1 MNLSIPVGCAYL
13 RHFKAKLLR
22 LPAILF
28 ATLIAGCGGE
38 DPAHPMSTMAP
49 RSDLANWCYGMF
61 MEITAW
67 DLLILGIVIVAF
79 ILAVFVFSTRVGE
92 AGPPT
97 SVSSDLKLEI
107 AWTLGPALILLFISI
122 PTVRLIFRSQP
133 RGPIANELPIT
144 VVAHQWWWEFHYDDG
159 SGVMTANELHIPA
172 ERPIRLKLVSNDV
185 IHSFWVPRL
194 GGKRDVV
201 PGQVNQINLIST
213 IPGEYYG
220 QCAEFCGLS
229 HANMRFRIFVDKPDD
244 FAMWEKAQAA
254 PALAPTEDTPP
265 SRGARVFANS
275 PCTTCHTISG
285 VSKGYV
291 GPDLTHIGSRT
302 TIAAGVL
309 ANNPKE
315 LTDWIKHPADIKP
328 GAEMPNFGLR
338 GDELNDLVAYLESL
352 K

>member
-1 MNLSIPVGCAYL
+1 MIMRIC
-13 RHFKAKLLR
+13 KAKLLAP
-22 LPAILF
+22 LPLLLAILS
-28 ATLIAGCGGE
+28 AGCGGGA

-61 MEITAW
+61 MEVTAW
-67 DLLILGIVIVAF
+67 DLLILVIVSVAF

-97 SVSSDLKLEI
+97 AVSSDLKLEI
-107 AWTLGPALILLFISI
+107 AWTLGPALVLLFISI
-122 PTVRLIFRSQP
+122 PTVRLIFRTQP
-133 RGPIANELPIT
+133 RGSIANELPIT

-159 SGVMTANELHIPA
+159 SSVVTANELHIPA
-172 ERPIRLKLVSNDV
+172 DRPIRLSLVSNDV

-201 PGQVNQINLIST
+201 PGQVNRIDLISSV
-213 IPGEYYG
+213 PGEYYG
-220 QCAEFCGLS
+220 QCAEFCGVS
-229 HANMRFRIFVDKPDD
+229 HANMRFRIFVDKPEE
-244 FAMWEKAQAA
+244 FATWEKVQAEPGA
-254 PALAPTEDTPP
+254 NPLEETSA
-265 SRGARVFANS
+265 SRGARVFADS

-285 VSKGYV
+285 VSTGYV
-291 GPDLTHIGSRT
+291 GPNLTHLASRK

-309 ANNPKE
+309 ANDPKE
-315 LTDWIKHPADIKP
+315 LTAWIAHPTEIKP
-328 GAEMPNFGLR
+328 GAEMPDFGLR

>member
-1 MNLSIPVGCAYL
+1 MMRDLKQRPLAMVA
-13 RHFKAKLLR
+13 
-22 LPAILF
+22 F
-28 ATLIAGCGGE
+28 AMMIAGCGGE
-38 DPAHPMSTMAP
+38 DTAHPMSTLAP
-49 RSDLANWCYGMF
+49 RSDLANWINGLF

-67 DLLILGIVIVAF
+67 DLLILVIVIVAF
-79 ILAVFVFSTRVGE
+79 TLAVFFFSTRVGE

-97 SVSSDLKLEI
+97 TVTSDLTLEI
-107 AWTLGPALILLFISI
+107 AWTLGPALVLLFISI
-122 PTVRLIFRSQP
+122 PTVRLIFRTQP
-133 RGPIANELPIT
+133 RKPVANELPIT

-159 SGVMTANELHIPA
+159 SGAVTANELHIPA
-172 ERPIRLKLVSNDV
+172 ERPIHLKLVSNDV

-201 PGQVNQINLIST
+201 PGQVNEIHLIST

-220 QCAEFCGLS
+220 QCAEFCGVS

-244 FAMWEKAQAA
+244 FAMWEKAQTA
-254 PALAPTEDTPP
+254 PGAMPAEATPA

-275 PCTTCHTISG
+275 PCTTCHTING

-291 GPDLTHIGSRT
+291 GPDLTHVASRT

-309 ANNPKE
+309 ANDPAQ
-315 LTDWIKHPADIKP
+315 LTQWIEHPDEMKP
-328 GAEMPNFGLR
+328 GARMPDFGLR
-338 GDELNDLVAYLESL
+338 GADLNDLVAYLESL

>member
-1 MNLSIPVGCAYL
+1 MMRNLTS
-13 RHFKAKLLR
+13 RLLA
-22 LPAILF
+22 LSVF
-28 ATLIAGCGGE
+28 ATMLSGCGGE
-38 DPAHPMSTMAP
+38 DPVHPMSTLAP
-49 RSDLANWCYGMF
+49 RSDLANWINALF

-67 DLLILGIVIVAF
+67 DLLILAIVTVAF

-97 SVSSDLKLEI
+97 AVSSDLTLEI

-133 RGPIANELPIT
+133 RGVVANELPIT

-159 SGVMTANELHIPA
+159 SGAITANELHIPA
-172 ERPIRLKLVSNDV
+172 ERPIHLKLVSNDV

-201 PGQVNQINLIST
+201 PGQVNSIHFIST

-220 QCAEFCGLS
+220 QCAEFCGVS
-229 HANMRFRIFVDKPDD
+229 HANMRFRIFVDEPDS
-244 FAMWEKAQAA
+244 FALWEKSQAQPGAVPMQATAA
-254 PALAPTEDTPP
+254 R
-265 SRGARVFANS
+265 RGAEIFASS
-275 PCTTCHTISG
+275 PCTTCHTITG
-285 VSKGYV
+285 ISKGYV
-291 GPDLTHIGSRT
+291 GPDLTHLASRT

-309 ANNPKE
+309 SNNPHD
-315 LTDWIKHPADIKP
+315 LTEWIEHPDDMKP
-328 GAEMPNFGLR
+328 GARMPDFGLR
-338 GDELNDLVAYLESL
+338 GAQLNDLVAYLESL

>member
-1 MNLSIPVGCAYL
+1 MNLSIPVGCAHL

-22 LPAILF
+22 LAAFLF

-67 DLLILGIVIVAF
+67 DLLILGIVMVAF
-79 ILAVFVFSTRVGE
+79 ILALFIFSTRVGE

-159 SGVMTANELHIPA
+159 SSVMTANELHIPA
-172 ERPIRLKLVSNDV
+172 ERPIRLRLVSNDV

-254 PALAPTEDTPP
+254 PALAPTEDTPA
-265 SRGARVFANS
+265 SRGAQVFANS

>member
-1 MNLSIPVGCAYL
+1 MSM
-13 RHFKAKLLR
+13 RDFKAKHCGLAALL
-22 LPAILF
+22 I

-38 DPAHPMSTMAP
+38 DPTHPMSTLAP

-67 DLLILGIVIVAF
+67 DLLIFVIVIVAF

-122 PTVRLIFRSQP
+122 PTVRLIFRTQP

-144 VVAHQWWWEFHYDDG
+144 VVAHQWWWEFQYKDG
-159 SGVMTANELHIPA
+159 SDVTTANELHIPA
-172 ERPIRLKLVSNDV
+172 ERPIRLSLVSNDV

-201 PGQVNQINLIST
+201 PGQVNQIDLIAT
-213 IPGEYYG
+213 VPGEYYG
-220 QCAEFCGLS
+220 QCAEFCGVS

-254 PALAPTEDTPP
+254 PGVTPAEETP
-265 SRGARVFANS
+265 ASRGARVFADS
-275 PCTTCHTISG
+275 PCTTCHTING

-291 GPDLTHIGSRT
+291 GPDLTHLASRT

-309 ANNPKE
+309 SNDPKE
-315 LTDWIKHPADIKP
+315 LTAWIAHPAEIKP
-328 GAEMPNFGLR
+328 GAEMPDFGLS
-338 GDELNDLVAYLESL
+338 GDELRDLVAYLESL